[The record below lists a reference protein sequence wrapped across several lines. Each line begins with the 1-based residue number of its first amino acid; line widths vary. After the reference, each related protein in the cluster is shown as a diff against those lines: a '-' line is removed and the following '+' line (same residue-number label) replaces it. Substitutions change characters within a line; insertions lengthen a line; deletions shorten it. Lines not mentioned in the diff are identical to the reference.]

1 MRSII
6 PYSTQYINN
15 KDIRS
20 VKNVLLSKNLTSGK
34 KTLQFEY
41 KIKSFIKCKYSLAVI
56 NASSALILACRALN
70 VEKNDIVWTS
80 NITYVASI
88 NAAIHCGAKIDL
100 IDINLNDYNICLDAL
115 HKKLIYAKKN
125 KKLPKVIVVVHLGG
139 YSSNLKKIKKLS
151 KIYKFKI
158 IEDASHAFG
167 SKYENR
173 YIGDCYFSDI
183 CVFSFHPVKVITTAE
198 GGAITT
204 NNKKIFQ
211 KIKQLRENGIER
223 EKIKKKID
231 PNFYDI
237 VDLGYNFRIN
247 EINSSL
253 GISQIE
259 KTRYFIKKK
268 RIISEYYFNKL
279 KDRRIFLPKYND
291 DRMSSWHL
299 FIIRFD
305 LTKIKKTKAQ
315 IVNFLKKKKIF
326 VNTHYIPLNYLT
338 FIKKFIGKS
347 VFKNSNKYYNQAIS
361 IPIYPH
367 LTRKEQDYIIKNIF
381 KSIK

>member
-223 EKIKKKID
+223 KKIKKKID